1 MNSMKMNSL
10 FILLTPMKRNMHLE
24 NNPNYGQFIVG
35 RDIAVLIIRI
45 DKARM
50 CDVQDRVSYWNAR
63 DGVTGIET

>member
-1 MNSMKMNSL
+1 MN
-10 FILLTPMKRNMHLE
+10 RNMHLE

-35 RDIAVLIIRI
+35 QDIAVLIIRI

-63 DGVTGIET
+63 DGVTGIEI